1 MGIVLTVDV
10 AGHIIRPALSTAPP
24 HPKRGG
30 NLVKIGAV
38 AQLGERHV
46 RNVEVR
52 GSIPLGSTNYN
63 KWLAVISVDPLFLSP
78 LNPH

>member
-1 MGIVLTVDV
+1 MGIVLTVDG

-24 HPKRGG
+24 HTKRGG

-52 GSIPLGSTNYN
+52 GSIPLGSTT
-63 KWLAVISVDPLFLSP
+63 LRPAVTLGV
-78 LNPH
+78 